1 MAVESSPFR
10 GVRLTGRDA
19 IAFRKQIRSDRVTN
33 VAANNALANGRIL
46 LKDLHSN
53 GIVTLKVS
61 K

>member
-19 IAFRKQIRSDRVTN
+19 IAFREQINSERATN
-33 VAANNALANGRIL
+33 SAANNALANGREL

-53 GIVTLKVS
+53 GIVTLKAS

>member
-19 IAFRKQIRSDRVTN
+19 VAFRKQIESDRSTN
-33 VAANNALANGRIL
+33 VAASNALESGRVL

-53 GIVTLKVS
+53 GIVTLKMS